1 MDDDADR
8 VLQRL
13 ARIEALP
20 ASAPPAALLD
30 ELRRL
35 VPEAEAWARAE
46 GDRRAH
52 AAVQKLREGA
62 EGMR

>member
-1 MDDDADR
+1 MDDAGR

-13 ARIEALP
+13 ARIEALR
-20 ASAPPAALLD
+20 AAAPAADVLA

-46 GDRRAH
+46 GDRRARE
-52 AAVQKLREGA
+52 AAQKLGEEV